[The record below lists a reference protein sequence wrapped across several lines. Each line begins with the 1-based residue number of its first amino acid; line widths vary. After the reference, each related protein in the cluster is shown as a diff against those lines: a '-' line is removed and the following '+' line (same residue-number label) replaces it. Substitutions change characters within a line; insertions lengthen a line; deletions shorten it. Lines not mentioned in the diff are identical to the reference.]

1 MNIPSHFNK
10 SLVALA
16 LTTGLFLLPTAQATT
31 VNIGAS
37 VTVNNTV
44 NVAFT
49 PLNLGTVSAT
59 LDGDTTEETA
69 KIVFSANPAVAP
81 VATQGSTGKST
92 LVVLTAGTPAVVTVS
107 GAAPNYDL
115 NVSLPSAPVTVTDPA
130 AASTHTFTLSTFTKH
145 ATTEGNNQTFGTT
158 TTATGDLVFG
168 IGATLTT
175 TVTGAVGTTSNQPY
189 DETTY
194 TAIFPVSINY

>member
-1 MNIPSHFNK
+1 MNMPNRFNK

-16 LTTGLFLLPTAQATT
+16 LSAGLFALPAQATT

-49 PLNLGTVSAT
+49 PLDLGTISAT
-59 LDGDTTEETA
+59 MDGAGTETA
-69 KIVFSANPAVAP
+69 KVVMSGNPAIAP
-81 VATQGSTGKST
+81 ALTPSATGKAT
-92 LVVLTAGTPAVVTVS
+92 LVVLAAGTPAIVTVS
-107 GAAPNYDL
+107 GAAPNYTL
-115 NVSLPSAPVTVTDPA
+115 TVGLPSASVNVTDPA
-130 AASTHTFTLSTFTKH
+130 AASTHTFTLGAFTKH
-145 ATTEGNNQTFGTT
+145 ATTEGNNQPFGTT
-158 TTATGDLVFG
+158 TTATGDLVFN

-175 TVTGAVGTTSNQPY
+175 TVGTAAANEPY

-194 TAIFPVSINY
+194 TASFPVSINY

>member
-1 MNIPSHFNK
+1 MNMPNRFNK

-16 LTTGLFLLPTAQATT
+16 LSVGLLALPVAHATT

-49 PLNLGTVSAT
+49 PFNLGTVSAT
-59 LDGDTTEETA
+59 LDGAVTAETA
-69 KIVFSANPAVAP
+69 KIVFSGNPATAP
-81 VATQGSTGKST
+81 VATQGATSKST
-92 LVVLTAGTPAVVTVS
+92 MVVLTAGTPAVVTVS
-107 GAAPNYDL
+107 GAAPNYNL
-115 NVSLPSAPVTVTDPA
+115 TVTLPAAPVTLTDPA
-130 AASTHTFTLSTFTKH
+130 GASSHTFTLGTFTKH

-168 IGATLTT
+168 IGATLST
-175 TVTGAVGTTSNQPY
+175 TVTGAVGATSNQPY

-194 TAIFPVSINY
+194 TTIFPVTINY